1 MEQARIIRIVV
12 ASPGDVMAERNALAD
27 VIEDL
32 NQGIARQY
40 GLRLELA
47 RWETD
52 SYPGFH
58 PEGPQGLIDD
68 ILRIEDCDLLIGIFW
83 KRFGSPTMGAN
94 SGTEH
99 EIQTAINGW
108 NQNRRPQVAVYF
120 NVKPYSPDSPEE
132 LRQWGQVLEFKSKF
146 PKEGMWWEY
155 SGKNQFEKL
164 VRSHLEKFVF
174 TYHVPSNR
182 PTPESDPTAP
192 PGPTKKPE
200 HPPSNGNVTR
210 SLPARLAEVIRRK
223 SVLAIAAVVL
233 VLAVTGWTIYETKR
247 SCTITTLDADDK
259 FLNLNAWIH
268 PPGWALNNDW
278 LEIENSPNIGY
289 LSEKCYRNFSM
300 VFRLKLRN
308 DGGATWALRVANR
321 GLPFQKKPS
330 YYLFSLYKPPGE
342 SETYFRIF
350 KMSGDKLPDMYTG
363 KPPIPLLSQCE
374 YTVSVT
380 VNENHIVQNIKLE
393 QVPPHLANNQEVKD
407 ALRAAPTH
415 LCDYTDPKDEFPRGS
430 IGFKTMNR
438 EAFSITELMIEP
450 MKPMK

>member
-1 MEQARIIRIVV
+1 MDQARIIRIVV

-32 NQGIARQY
+32 NQGIARQF

-58 PEGPQGLIDD
+58 PEGPQGLIDS

-83 KRFGSPTMGAN
+83 KRFGSPTMRAK

-120 NVKPYSPDSPEE
+120 NIKPYAPDSPEE
-132 LRQWGQVLEFKSKF
+132 IQQWGQVLNFKKQF

-155 SGKNQFEKL
+155 SGKVQFERL

-174 TYHVPSNR
+174 TYAPPDIS
-182 PTPESDPTAP
+182 TPAPGPPAP
-192 PGPTKKPE
+192 PGPKRPT
-200 HPPSNGNVTR
+200 SNGNVSR
-210 SLPARLAEVIRRK
+210 SLPSRLAEMIRRK

-233 VLAVTGWTIYETKR
+233 VLGVTGWAVYETKR
-247 SCTITTLDADDK
+247 SCTITPLDADEK
-259 FLNLNAWIH
+259 FMNLNAWIH
-268 PPGWALNNDW
+268 PPGWVLNNDW
-278 LEIENSPNIGY
+278 LEVEKSQNIGY

-308 DGGATWALRVANR
+308 DDGATWALRVADR
-321 GLPFQKKPS
+321 GLPFQKKTS

-350 KMSGDKLPDMYTG
+350 KMSGDKLPDVYTG

-380 VNENHIVQNIKLE
+380 VTENRIVQNIKLE
-393 QVPPHLANNQEVKD
+393 QAPPHLENKQEIRD
-407 ALRAAPTH
+407 ALRAAPTP

-450 MKPMK
+450 VKPTK